1 MRRKIAKQRIIN
13 GKGESVSSVIY
24 LLAFCFLGGSLA
36 GCMVGFLSTPG
47 EGLGALGAYADQGEG
62 FSSFILSL
70 WACSKY
76 HLLALLL
83 AGTVFGVLALP
94 LLSVFRGYLLGCAAS
109 ALTAMDGGLFLSL
122 VVIGLP
128 SLFSLPAFFLLCD
141 DGMAVS
147 RYILLRSL
155 GRPVPVRRVPL
166 ANHLV
171 LAAVLLTVSAL
182 IQQLLIPAYL
192 SRLL

>member
-128 SLFSLPAFFLLCD
+128 SSFFSAGLLSFMRRTEWPFRDISCCGALAGLSLCDVCRWQITWSSPQCSLP
-141 DGMAVS
+141 S
-147 RYILLRSL
+147 PR
-155 GRPVPVRRVPL
+155 
-166 ANHLV
+166 
-171 LAAVLLTVSAL
+171 
-182 IQQLLIPAYL
+182 
-192 SRLL
+192 

>member
-1 MRRKIAKQRIIN
+1 MSDGRGNTA
-13 GKGESVSSVIY
+13 GSVIY
-24 LLAFCFLGGSLA
+24 LLAFCFLAGSLA
-36 GCMVGFLSTPG
+36 GCMVGLLSTAG
-47 EGLGALGAYADQGEG
+47 DGLGALGAYADQSEG
-62 FSSFILSL
+62 VTSFFQSL

-94 LLSVFRGYLLGCAAS
+94 LLSLFRGYLLGCAAS
-109 ALTAMDGGLFLSL
+109 ALTALDGGFFLSL

-128 SLFSLPAFFLLCD
+128 SLFSLPVFFLLCD

-147 RYILLRSL
+147 QYILLRSL
-155 GRPVPVRRVPL
+155 GRPAPARRIPL
-166 ANHLV
+166 ANHCV
-171 LAAVLLTVSAL
+171 LAVVLLTVSAL

-192 SRLL
+192 SHIL